1 MASAI
6 PGQGTSAV
14 AESQEPRAE
23 KTDPQP
29 NTSGASDSLGTTNSA
44 GSRPAISKSK
54 YDWVSPIVLGILLI
68 VLISATRVYIGGPD
82 GMIVVWKGEL
92 SFNETVVNLA
102 DYVNLPKSELAKHP
116 QLFTQMEE
124 MDLLNPSYERPLKRK
139 RIRKNSAEDQGAQS
153 TAQ

>member
-1 MASAI
+1 M
-6 PGQGTSAV
+6 
-14 AESQEPRAE
+14 AESQEQSSE
-23 KTDPQP
+23 KTDSQP
-29 NTSGASDSLGTTNSA
+29 NTSGVSDNSENSKSA
-44 GSRPAISKSK
+44 GSMPANDKSK
-54 YDWVSPIVLGILLI
+54 YDWVSPIVLGALLI
-68 VLISATRVYIGGPD
+68 VLLSATRVYIGGPD

-102 DYVNLPKSELAKHP
+102 DYVNLPKDELAKHP

-139 RIRKNSAEDQGAQS
+139 RIRKNSGEGEGAQS